1 MLSTKQNQL
10 HQKALAAAKRYQIA
24 HADLLSTIMEVNAA
38 KLYLDFKLASLYAYC
53 LQELK
58 LTEDV
63 ACSFISVARKAE
75 EVPELKKAVDQGLP
89 FTKAKIVA
97 RVITPKN
104 QEELLETAKVSSCNK
119 LEREVVKEN
128 PKAAVVEKVV
138 PVAEDRYRLELG
150 ISEDLLEKLRR
161 VQDLVCNKER
171 RAASLEESLAA
182 MAELYLEREDPQ
194 RKAERA
200 RETKKAPNLTADKI
214 PAASYHA
221 VQRRD
226 KGRCQIP
233 GCANTR
239 WIDIHHVVLRSQG
252 GTHEVSNLLTLCGF
266 HHREHHRANSPPP
279 ALGKGFVFY
288 PPQGG

>member
-1 MLSTKQNQL
+1 MKQNQL

-63 ACSFISVARKAE
+63 ACSFIAVARKAE
-75 EVPELKKAVDQGLP
+75 EVPELKKAVEQGLP

-104 QEELLETAKVSSCNK
+104 QEELLKTAKISSCNK

-128 PKAAVVEKVV
+128 PKAAVVEKVI
-138 PVAEDRYRLELG
+138 PVAENRHRLELG
-150 ISEDLLEKLRR
+150 IGEDLLQKLRR

-171 RAASLEESLAA
+171 RAASLEESLSA
-182 MAELYLEREDPQ
+182 MVELYLEKEDPQ

-200 RETKKAPNLTADKI
+200 RPPKKEQNPAADRP
-214 PAASYHA
+214 PAASLHA
-221 VQRRD
+221 VNQRD

-233 GCANTR
+233 GCESTR
-239 WIDIHHVVLRSQG
+239 WIDIHHIILRSEG
-252 GTHEVSNLLTLCGF
+252 GSHAPENLITLCGF
-266 HHREHHRANSPPP
+266 HHREHHRKHSAFAP
-279 ALGKGFVFY
+279 AAYGKSFVFY
-288 PPQGG
+288 PS